1 MKKLI
6 LVVTFA
12 IALLGCSGTNTPLY
26 IEKNLALELN
36 AVDKNDDLS
45 LFTRP
50 ADDEMLIK
58 LHESEQ
64 DYVVYTY
71 QNNCSAC
78 QIFSPI
84 LKEFL
89 LENHYLIYSYNVND
103 NDYLSLNEKYPYVY
117 SVKATPNLSFFYEG
131 EKIGEL
137 SSSRYSDLNKFS
149 ISFSNYV
156 YPNAISDTNSV
167 ETLFESLNNKVSYII
182 YLYGNEESLQFYD
195 KYIFNDFKDEKTL
208 NIYRLNISS
217 INEEEMIS
225 LKEKFDLNVL
235 DKEIYYEID
244 ENQKGIIEP
253 TSSNYIEEY
262 KALVSSLSVH

>member
-6 LVVTFA
+6 FVVTFA

-50 ADDEMLIK
+50 ADDELLIK

-71 QNNCSAC
+71 QNNCTAC

-117 SVKATPNLSFFYEG
+117 SVKATPNMSFFYEG

-167 ETLFESLNNKVSYII
+167 LTLLQSLENKTNYAI
-182 YLYGNEESLQFYD
+182 YLYGNEDSLKFYD
-195 KYIFNDFKDEKTL
+195 EYIFDDFKDRPSFKF
-208 NIYRLNISS
+208 YRLNISS
-217 INEEEMIS
+217 LHDEEI
-225 LKEKFDLNVL
+225 LLLGEKFNLDVI
-235 DKEIYYEID
+235 DKEIYYELN
-244 ENQKGIIEP
+244 EEQKNIINP
-253 TSSNYIEEY
+253 SSSTYLEEY
-262 KALVSSLSVH
+262 NAFVSSLGIH